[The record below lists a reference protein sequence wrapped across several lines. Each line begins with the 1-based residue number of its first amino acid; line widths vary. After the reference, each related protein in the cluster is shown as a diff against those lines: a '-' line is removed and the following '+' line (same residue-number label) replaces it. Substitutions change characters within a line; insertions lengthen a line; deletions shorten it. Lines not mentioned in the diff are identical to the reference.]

1 MSMALDI
8 TATQLIKQS
17 AAAIKGQSAEINRL
31 VYQNLNQDY
40 PAAYALL
47 QQAGLP
53 PLASIVASYAASIDN
68 LEAFLK
74 HAPKI
79 AQVHHRIDLQ
89 EEHFAM
95 VASALFTAFRQALD
109 RETLSD
115 AAIQAWRSAY
125 DQLANTLIRLQREI
139 QAPVL

>member
-1 MSMALDI
+1 MALDNAAI
-8 TATQLIKQS
+8 QLIKQS

-31 VYQNLNQDY
+31 VYQNLNQY
-40 PAAYALL
+40 HPTAYALL
-47 QQAGLP
+47 QRAGLP

-68 LEAFLK
+68 LEPFLK

-89 EEHFAM
+89 EEHFEM
-95 VASALFTAFRQALD
+95 VASALFTAFRQVLD
-109 RETLSD
+109 RETLCD

-125 DQLANTLIRLQREI
+125 EQLANTLIRLQREL
-139 QAPVL
+139 QTAVL